1 MIKPDGLRHAWM
13 PPGRLRAFRKRCSR
27 GRQGIRRK
35 AMAPDAAIIFIAAH
49 HGYVANGLPSGY
61 D

>member
-1 MIKPDGLRHAWM
+1 M